1 MKLTNV
7 LSKTALTLVLFGSA
21 AACASTQPPR
31 ELVDARA
38 AYARASTGEAKELTP
53 AALHEAKVALDHA
66 EQQYSDKSDATST
79 RDAAYIATRK
89 AQLAEVLAQT
99 ALAKR
104 DEQAARAKADADL
117 RTSAQRAQGD
127 LAEAKQDLA
136 GKNAQLEAEKAARA
150 EAEKKARDAL
160 MKLSAANAVAV
171 KDEPRGTVITVPA
184 GVLFASGKADLLG
197 SANARLEQV
206 AEALKNEPDRKITIE
221 GHTDSQGSD
230 QSNMELS
237 QRRAATVQS
246 FFVSRGVTA
255 DKITATGVGETR
267 PVADNNSAE
276 GRANNRRVE
285 IIVDRTEP
293 R

>member
-1 MKLTNV
+1 MKLTKV
-7 LSKTALTLVLFGSA
+7 ASKTALTLVLFGA
-21 AACASTQPPR
+21 ATACASTQPPQ

-38 AYARASTGEAKELTP
+38 AYARASTGDAKELTP
-53 AALHEAKVALDHA
+53 AALHEAKVALDTA
-66 EQQYSDKSDATST
+66 EQQFNDKSDATPT

-99 ALAKR
+99 ALAKQ
-104 DEQAARAKADADL
+104 DEQAARAKANADL
-117 RTSAQRAQGD
+117 RTTAQRAQGD

-136 GKNAQLEAEKAARA
+136 GKSAQLEAEKAARA
-150 EAEKKARDAL
+150 EAEKRARDAL

-197 SANARLEQV
+197 TANARLEQV

-221 GHTDSQGSD
+221 GHTDAQGSD

-246 FFVSRGVTA
+246 FFVSRGVPA
-255 DKITATGVGETR
+255 DKVTATGVGESR
-267 PVADNNSAE
+267 PVADNNSPE

-285 IIVDRTEP
+285 IIVARTEA

>member
-1 MKLTNV
+1 MKRTKV
-7 LSKTALTLVLFGSA
+7 SSTTAVTLVLLA
-21 AACASTQPPR
+21 AATGCASTQPPP

-38 AYARASTGEAKELTP
+38 AYARASTGEARQVTP
-53 AALHEAKVALDHA
+53 AALHDAKIALDHA
-66 EQQYSDKSDATST
+66 EREFNDKSDATST

-104 DEQAARAKADADL
+104 DEQAAKAKAEADL
-117 RTSAQRAQGD
+117 RSSAQEAKGD
-127 LAEAKQDLA
+127 LADANQRLA
-136 GKNAQLEAEKAARA
+136 AEKAARV

-246 FFVSRGVTA
+246 FFVSRGVPA
-255 DKITATGVGETR
+255 DKITATGVGESR
-267 PVADNNSAE
+267 PVADNATAE

-285 IIVDRTEP
+285 IVVDRTEA